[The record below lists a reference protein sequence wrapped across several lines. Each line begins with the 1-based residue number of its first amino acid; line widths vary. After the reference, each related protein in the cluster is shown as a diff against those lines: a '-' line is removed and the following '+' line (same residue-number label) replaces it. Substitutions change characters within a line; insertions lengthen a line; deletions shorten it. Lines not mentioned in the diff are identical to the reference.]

1 MNKKKTKIIIA
12 EDHAVVRRGVKDII
26 SELDEFTV
34 VQEARN
40 GNEVLEILKNTEADM
55 ILLDIG
61 MPEKSGW
68 DTMMHIKM
76 EKPNL
81 KVLVFSVYP
90 ESEYALQFIK
100 AGASG
105 YVCKASAPD
114 DLVQALKTVASG
126 KKYFGPALTEQLANQ
141 LTEGESK
148 ANQLPHELLSPR
160 ELQVLCLIA
169 SGETVR
175 EIAQQLFLSIPTVN
189 THRARILSKMN
200 LKNNVQL
207 AQYAFTHKL
216 YIKN

>member
-1 MNKKKTKIIIA
+1 MNNKQTKIIIA
-12 EDHAVVRRGVKDII
+12 EDHAVVRRGIKDII
-26 SELDEFTV
+26 SDLDEFTV
-34 VQEARN
+34 VQEACD
-40 GNEVLEILKNTEADM
+40 GNQLLEIIKNTQADM

-68 DTMMHIKM
+68 DVMMHIKM
-76 EKPNL
+76 EKPHL

-105 YVCKASAPD
+105 YVCKTSAPD
-114 DLVQALKTVASG
+114 ELVQALKTVSSG

-141 LTEGESK
+141 LTHGESK
-148 ANQLPHELLSPR
+148 ANQLAHELLSPR
-160 ELQVLCLIA
+160 ELQILCLIA

-175 EIAQQLFLSIPTVN
+175 EIAEELYLSIPTVN

-207 AQYAFTHKL
+207 AQYAFTNKL